1 MIILLSSFVLC
12 CYLISV
18 SAPVCSTHNLPS
30 FRASSQIL
38 ASLSSYQYTR
48 KAWRREALEMLLD
61 AMFFQ
66 MDEACIGYWKAV
78 IDNLMTHDKTTFKDL
93 LGKTSHFQ
101 CGTIITWSILSEIPM
116 RKKLATVTAHRE
128 LTVSSRWP
136 KWSQPAVTWA
146 VIELWPCRDWAVI
159 TVIELWLSH
168 DWAVT

>member
-1 MIILLSSFVLC
+1 MIILLSVFVLC

-18 SAPVCSTHNLPS
+18 SAPVYSTHNLPS

-93 LGKTSHFQ
+93 LGKTGCFAERYPYNMVDFVWNFYNR
-101 CGTIITWSILSEIPM
+101 CPM
-116 RKKLATVTAHRE
+116 AH
-128 LTVSSRWP
+128 LWG
-136 KWSQPAVTWA
+136 WA
-146 VIELWPCRDWAVI
+146 MGCL
-159 TVIELWLSH
+159 LWLQSLINILPH
-168 DWAVT
+168 SLLDAISCYIALCHYSTQL